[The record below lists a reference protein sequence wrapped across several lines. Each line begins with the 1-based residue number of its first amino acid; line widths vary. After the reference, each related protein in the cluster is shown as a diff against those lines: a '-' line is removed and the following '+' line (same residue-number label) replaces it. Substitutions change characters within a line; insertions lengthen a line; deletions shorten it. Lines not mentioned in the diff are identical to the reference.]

1 MTHAS
6 KSHDAFARLEA
17 IQDML
22 AEHAKKTDELRTK
35 LEQAQRDA
43 DLALLLADL
52 ASVMRE
58 VDTRNFSE
66 GKRVRFNA
74 VRQRLDAARAA

>member
-1 MTHAS
+1 MTHVS
-6 KSHDAFARLEA
+6 KSHDAFARLEE

-22 AEHAKKTDELRTK
+22 AEHAAKTDELRTK

>member
-6 KSHDAFARLEA
+6 KSHDAFARLEE

-22 AEHAKKTDELRTK
+22 NEHARKTDELRTK